1 MRVASLAVERLNLPK
16 KTSKTR
22 FPFSFDALRPVSYN
36 SCAMTQTD
44 QQQKRNSMMQTLLIV
59 VIGQVGCLT
68 LVVILASVFG
78 GLWLDSQFGTKPMF
92 TLVLLFAGIP
102 VSVLL
107 MLWLSRRA
115 LARLK
120 EKYES
125 EENKTTV

>member
-1 MRVASLAVERLNLPK
+1 
-16 KTSKTR
+16 
-22 FPFSFDALRPVSYN
+22 
-36 SCAMTQTD
+36 MTQSE
-44 QQQKRNSMMQTLLIV
+44 QQQKRNSMVQTLLIV

-68 LVVILASVFG
+68 LAVILASVFG

-102 VSVLL
+102 ISVLL

-120 EKYES
+120 EKYET
-125 EENKTTV
+125 EDNKTSA